1 MLSSAPLNRN
11 QVMQRQIALTLLGS
25 CRGDGSQAALMSL
38 AQRAC
43 VGPVRLLPSLDPQ
56 AAVVTRLI
64 HSGRVRNYPPCV
76 HCGDV
81 DCRCVSNGLS
91 RQDLAEWCLL
101 QMALEPIAKGDDQTL
116 HLLAWTGRA
125 EAAVLTVVL
134 PKIHS
139 WSANFPARQAGTA
152 PILQTLALEG
162 NAVDCVLVNGG
173 FARRVLRC
181 LGRIETTVEV
191 WLQRGC
197 PELGADFLRQSLTI
211 HRPEG
216 MQAFSSPKPGLRQHV
231 RHQVWQLSQQS
242 RLWHW
247 ICQDGQQNVGD
258 LVGAYLFEKITGRA
272 LEYVHPSSTSDQ
284 VFLTCGSIISDANIQ
299 SGNAVIW
306 GSGILSKQIQP
317 FKAQVHAVRGFQSK
331 IMLDLLGVACP
342 PVFGDPALLMPRFY
356 KPDVGAQ
363 VDIGIIMHWSQPIER
378 IRSLIEKIE
387 AAGLSWIEISVHQ
400 GVEFFSAAIF
410 GCRYTITTSLHGV
423 VFSHAYHVPSLP
435 FFLQD
440 SGKGSTRSQVQVQ
453 AQVQSPG
460 QGTKRR
466 NLSGETQFLKFYDY
480 YSFFNLLPDPIYFL
494 SDFIE
499 SQLDLIDAIESYPQ
513 PEFPFQDRLDPLL
526 RSCPFLPC
534 WDRY

>member
-11 QVMQRQIALTLLGS
+11 RVMHRQIALMVLGACS
-25 CRGDGSQAALMSL
+25 GDGSQEAPMTL
-38 AQRAC
+38 AKPAC
-43 VGPVRLLPSLDPQ
+43 IASVRLLPSLDPQ

-76 HCGDV
+76 HCGGV
-81 DCRCVSNGLS
+81 DCRCESNYLS
-91 RQDLAEWCLL
+91 RKDLAEWCLL
-101 QMALEPIAKGDDQTL
+101 QLALEQVAKGDDQTL
-116 HLLAWTGRA
+116 HLLALPGRA
-125 EAAVLTVVL
+125 DVAVLTLML

-139 WSANFPARQAGTA
+139 WVANLPARQDGTA
-152 PILQTLALEG
+152 PILQTLAMQG
-162 NAVDCVLVNGG
+162 TGVDCVLVNGS

-181 LGRIETTVEV
+181 LGRIDTTVAI

-197 PELGADFLRQSLTI
+197 PELGTDFLRQSLTI
-211 HRPEG
+211 LRPEG
-216 MQAFSSPKPGLRQHV
+216 AKAISSPKSSPYQHV
-231 RHQVWQLSQQS
+231 RHRVWQLSQQS
-242 RLWHW
+242 KLWHW
-247 ICQDGQQNVGD
+247 ICDDGRQNVGD

-284 VFLTCGSIISDANIQ
+284 VFLTCGSIISDLNIQ
-299 SGNAVIW
+299 GGNAVIW

-317 FKAQVHAVRGFQSK
+317 FQAQVYAVRGFKSK
-331 IMLDLLGVACP
+331 KVLDSLGVACP

-356 KPDVGAQ
+356 RPDVGVQ

-378 IRSLIEKIE
+378 IRPLIQRIE
-387 AAGLSWIEISVHQ
+387 AAGLSWSEINVHQ
-400 GVEFFSAAIF
+400 GVESFSASILA
-410 GCRYTITTSLHGV
+410 CRYTITTSLHGV

-440 SGKGSTRSQVQVQ
+440 SGKGSAQCDLEDQVRAANTR
-453 AQVQSPG
+453 
-460 QGTKRR
+460 K
-466 NLSGETQFLKFYDY
+466 LSGETQLLKFDDY
-480 YSFFNLLPDPIYFL
+480 YSFFNLIPDPIYLF
-494 SDFIE
+494 SDLIE